1 MFHPEEGRTPVIVS
15 AARTATGKFMGS
27 LSGINCPELGAV
39 CAKEAMKR
47 AGVTGDMVDEV
58 IFGTHFQAG
67 IGANS
72 ARQVALGAGCP
83 VEVPA
88 WTVNKNCG
96 TGLKAINVTAQQI
109 MLGEGD
115 IYISGGCD
123 TMSRIPYLAINHR
136 AGHKMGPD
144 TLQDG
149 MLYDGL
155 VDPFMHYHMGVT
167 AENVARMC
175 KITRE
180 QMDEFALQSHLKAEA
195 AIKAGKF
202 KDDIVPVEI
211 KGRKGVTVF
220 DEDETV
226 RFGASSIG
234 RDMAP
239 RIAGR
244 IHTGLTADCTRLDVD
259 VAKYQE
265 YLRKATNVP
274 EEKIAALDTSD
285 RNLKMTRPA
294 FGGNV
299 MATIVCRKYRPQMAT
314 VRPGVMEMAQK
325 DTSRTGEI
333 VKVDAGLS
341 MNDMDVEL
349 LNVVHSEKKVVDI
362 TDAKVLVS
370 GGRGVGS
377 AEGYEPLRELAA
389 ELNGEVSSSRI
400 GVDSGWIE
408 KSRQVGQTGKTVHPN
423 LYIACG
429 ISGAIQH
436 LAGMEDSEFI
446 IAINK
451 DESCPMMKL
460 ADLGIQ
466 GDLHVI
472 IPKLTEAIKAY
483 RAKQVID

>member
-47 AGVTGDMVDEV
+47 AGITGDMVDEV

-226 RFGASSIG
+226 RFGAKLEDFQKLKPCFITDG
-234 RDMAP
+234 
-239 RIAGR
+239 
-244 IHTGLTADCTRLDVD
+244 TGLVTAGNSSPCNDEGAAVVMMSLDKARKLGLTPKCAIRAFASAGVDPSIMGYAPVSAVRKLLDKTGMRKEDIDLWELNEAFAAQSLACIKDLELPMERVNVNGGAIALGHPVGATGARLV
-259 VAKYQE
+259 
-265 YLRKATNVP
+265 
-274 EEKIAALDTSD
+274 I
-285 RNLKMTRPA
+285 
-294 FGGNV
+294 
-299 MATIVCRKYRPQMAT
+299 TIM
-314 VRPGVMEMAQK
+314 
-325 DTSRTGEI
+325 
-333 VKVDAGLS
+333 
-341 MNDMDVEL
+341 
-349 LNVVHSEKKVVDI
+349 
-362 TDAKVLVS
+362 
-370 GGRGVGS
+370 
-377 AEGYEPLRELAA
+377 A
-389 ELNGEVSSSRI
+389 ELERRDTRFGIVTLCIGGGQAIATLVERI
-400 GVDSGWIE
+400 
-408 KSRQVGQTGKTVHPN
+408 
-423 LYIACG
+423 
-429 ISGAIQH
+429 
-436 LAGMEDSEFI
+436 
-446 IAINK
+446 
-451 DESCPMMKL
+451 
-460 ADLGIQ
+460 
-466 GDLHVI
+466 
-472 IPKLTEAIKAY
+472 
-483 RAKQVID
+483 